1 LSPDLV
7 PLWIQILSGLRLD
20 SDPVWMA
27 SGFWNESRFRSF
39 KDSIRTCLG
48 CHLNSSTDRTAH
60 RCRDRLSSFGARC
73 HSDSFSVDVA
83 VCPWLQWCSFPALLS
98 FSLYASASF
107 SQNISLRWIITLGTA
122 KN

>member
-60 RCRDRLSSFGARC
+60 RCRDRLQFWCQMPQWFVQRGCGSLSVTPMMFFSS
-73 HSDSFSVDVA
+73 S
-83 VCPWLQWCSFPALLS
+83 PLIQ
-98 FSLYASASF
+98 SLC
-107 SQNISLRWIITLGTA
+107 ICIIQPKDLI
-122 KN
+122 